1 MNTSNIEPELN
12 SLLTKL
18 TAEIE
23 TDQREIKIRQK
34 RIKANE
40 ILLDA
45 VRGSLG
51 VSNPDSKANSYGA
64 KAETVKLAIQQIT
77 NPRFTQDDVEAEI
90 QRANP
95 EMQINRERVR
105 AILWGMKQ
113 KEDVIKQVRKG
124 DNRQPA
130 EFEKVAGATN
140 GIKLPVRKTFP
151 PPPRS
156 AVQS

>member
-23 TDQREIKIRQK
+23 TDQKEIKIRQK

-51 VSNPDSKANSYGA
+51 VSNPENK
-64 KAETVKLAIQQIT
+64 
-77 NPRFTQDDVEAEI
+77 
-90 QRANP
+90 
-95 EMQINRERVR
+95 
-105 AILWGMKQ
+105 
-113 KEDVIKQVRKG
+113 
-124 DNRQPA
+124 
-130 EFEKVAGATN
+130 TN
-140 GIKLPVRKTFP
+140 G
-151 PPPRS
+151 
-156 AVQS
+156 